1 MRIDTHRFLQLLAE
15 LSPTMPTGG
24 YGGMPGILLHTV
36 RGHYGD
42 DPGQTSLLVGTS
54 SAGRAIGHTHV
65 PCDSTLEPTL
75 VTVQDVSSLRSLLT
89 PREKTDPDH
98 SVDIHRDLSTIT
110 IQEPADLFDQGDTF
124 TLHVGDLDAVPR
136 QLWTLLAQGPQDW
149 ADPPLNVRGD
159 TLPDTP
165 RMDLPAGVLAPFLA
179 VAKLRKQ
186 SIQLYAGHPHRPIL
200 IQIGPHYRGVLIPDR
215 WAQDMAPGIAL
226 REGDA
231 PDADVYAP
239 TLPPVTKKPGGPVTV
254 IDFRPHTEQPELPID
269 DETLVPEE
277 DIPPDPDSPAKPTRP
292 TFEPTTTS

>member
-1 MRIDTHRFLQLLAE
+1 MRIDTHRLLQLLAE

-54 SAGRAIGHTHV
+54 SAGRAAGHTHV
-65 PCDSTLEPTL
+65 PCDGTLEPTL
-75 VTVQDVSSLRSLLT
+75 ITVQDVSSLRSLLA

-110 IQEPADLFDQGDTF
+110 IQEPPDLFDAGDTF
-124 TLHVGDLDAVPR
+124 TLHVGDLDTVPR
-136 QLWTLLAQGPQDW
+136 LLWTLLAQGPRDW
-149 ADPPLNVRGD
+149 VEPALNVRGD
-159 TLPDTP
+159 TLPDMP
-165 RMDLPAGVLAPFLA
+165 RVDLPAAVLAPFVA

-186 SIQLYAGHPHRPIL
+186 DVQLYIGHPHRPIL
-200 IQIGPHYRGVLIPDR
+200 VQIGPHYRGVLTPDR
-215 WAQDMAPGIAL
+215 WAHDMSPGVAL

-239 TLPPVTKKPGGPVTV
+239 TLPPVTKKPGAPVTV
-254 IDFRPHTEQPELPID
+254 IDFRPHAVQPELPI

-277 DIPPDPDSPAKPTRP
+277 DTPPDPAVPAKPARP
-292 TFEPTTTS
+292 AFAPTTTP